1 LVKRSLAALAGLLE
15 GASGEVRGKAGRS
28 DLPHTFPLAALV
40 ADAQSMG
47 SLNAAARGC
56 EFLVPDVDPGVSL
69 TGNRD
74 HLLAALVNLL
84 QNAFKF
90 THPNTQVTLHA
101 YAVGDRVIIDVHDH
115 CGGLPEGFADKMFKP
130 FTQGGVDRRGLGLGL
145 SIARKSVEA
154 DGGKLTVRDVPGEGC
169 VFTIDLPRHMVQ

>member
-1 LVKRSLAALAGLLE
+1 
-15 GASGEVRGKAGRS
+15 
-28 DLPHTFPLAALV
+28 
-40 ADAQSMG
+40 
-47 SLNAAARGC
+47 
-56 EFLVPDVDPGVSL
+56 
-69 TGNRD
+69 
-74 HLLAALVNLL
+74 LVNLL